1 MSRRPVWLQLLIAW
15 IPVWALFITLVLTAH
30 PKIHALEASHIAFRS
45 ILAAS
50 ALGLLVLRFTERF
63 LWPHPFRLS
72 FLAIHVLAAAA
83 YSLGFLL
90 LNSLIE
96 SIMSGRL
103 VIVVGIGIG
112 PTFVVGVWLYVMVAG
127 VSYAVRASER
137 AALAEASAARS
148 QLASLRS
155 QLNPHFL
162 FNALHTVVQ
171 LIPREPRRAAQA
183 AEQLATLLRST
194 LEQDRDIVSV
204 AEEWAFVERY
214 LDLERIRFGER
225 LRVHVDLS
233 ESARLALIPSFAV
246 QTLVENAV
254 RHGAA
259 PRVEPTD
266 VTILG
271 RMTEHTLTLTVR
283 DTGNGSNGDGGSNGE
298 SRGTGLER
306 LRERLSALY
315 GRGARLDLDRTPT
328 GFTASLT
335 IPQTAGD

>member
-1 MSRRPVWLQLLIAW
+1 MSRRPLWLQLLIGW
-15 IPVWALFITLVLTAH
+15 LPVWALFITLVLTAH
-30 PKIHALEASHIAFRS
+30 PNIHALEASHIAFRS

-50 ALGLLVLRFTERF
+50 ALGWFVLRFTERF
-63 LWPHPFRLS
+63 PWPHPFRFS

-83 YSLGFLL
+83 YSIGFLL
-90 LNSLIE
+90 LNSVIE
-96 SIMSGRL
+96 SVLSARL
-103 VIVVGIGIG
+103 VIVIGIGFG
-112 PTFVVGVWLYVMVAG
+112 PTFVVGVWLYAMVAG
-127 VSYAVRASER
+127 VSYAMRATER

-194 LEQDRDIVSV
+194 LEEDRDVVSV

-225 LRVHVDLS
+225 LRIHVDLS

-266 VTILG
+266 VSIQG
-271 RMTEHTLTLTVR
+271 RMSDHTLMLTVR
-283 DTGNGSNGDGGSNGE
+283 DTGNGSNGDRGSNGQ

-315 GRGARLDLDRTPT
+315 GSGARLDLDRSHE

-335 IPQTAGD
+335 IPQTAGE